1 MEFSREKVGTRRWGI
16 RWWVHDLFWWE
27 GQGGV
32 LGSHQEY
39 LEGVITPWSGLAG
52 GGQGVGRSLKGSGEW
67 ESF

>member
-1 MEFSREKVGTRRWGI
+1 M
-16 RWWVHDLFWWE
+16 HDLFWWE
-27 GQGGV
+27 GQRGV

-52 GGQGVGRSLKGSGEW
+52 VGVGGSLKGSGEW